1 MASCNGCGE
10 ALGFKKYRFNKLWKI
25 RGYYCKACMLRVG
38 DDWEKHAR
46 VTIPKVPCDLC
57 QTEFYF
63 LTPAWQGSKQRRFCG
78 VCYRTAISGILPDK
92 NKGEAPGKMPIS
104 MMIFAGLGALMMVLG
119 MVFTLVGTTT
129 GEMDLLNILFGSFTT
144 AAGFM
149 LLRRTLRNRRL
160 IAGA

>member
-1 MASCNGCGE
+1 MVSCNGCGE
-10 ALGFKKYRFNKLWKI
+10 ALGFKKYRFNKLWRI
-25 RGYYCKACMLRVG
+25 GGRYCKSCMMRVG
-38 DDWEKHAR
+38 DDWEKHGR
-46 VTIPKVPCDLC
+46 ITIPLVPCDLC

-63 LTPAWQGSKQRRFCG
+63 LKPAWQGNKQKHFCG

-92 NKGEAPGKMPIS
+92 NKGEAPGKMPYS

>member
-1 MASCNGCGE
+1 MVSCNGCGE
-10 ALGFKKYRFNKLWKI
+10 ALGFKKYRFNKLWRI
-25 RGYYCKACMLRVG
+25 GGRYCKPCMMRVG
-38 DDWEKHAR
+38 DDWEKHGR
-46 VTIPKVPCDLC
+46 ITIPLVPCDLC

-63 LTPAWQGSKQRRFCG
+63 LKSAWQGNKQKRFCG

-92 NKGEAPGKMPIS
+92 NKGEAPGKMPYS

>member
-25 RGYYCKACMLRVG
+25 TGYYCKACMLRVG
-38 DDWEKHAR
+38 DDWEKHGR
-46 VTIPKVPCDLC
+46 VTIRMVPCDLC

-63 LTPAWQGSKQRRFCG
+63 LKPAWQGSKQKRFCG

-92 NKGEAPGKMPIS
+92 NKGEAPGKMPYS

>member
-38 DDWEKHAR
+38 DDWEKHGR
-46 VTIPKVPCDLC
+46 VTIPTVPCDLC

-63 LTPAWQGSKQRRFCG
+63 LKPAWQGNKQKRFCG

-92 NKGEAPGKMPIS
+92 NKGEAPGKMPYS

>member
-1 MASCNGCGE
+1 
-10 ALGFKKYRFNKLWKI
+10 
-25 RGYYCKACMLRVG
+25 MLRVG
-38 DDWEKHAR
+38 DDGEKHVR
-46 VTIPKVPCDLC
+46 VTIPMVPCNLC

-63 LTPAWQGSKQRRFCG
+63 LKPACQGSKQRRFCG

-92 NKGEAPGKMPIS
+92 NKGEAPGKMPYS
-104 MMIFAGLGALMMVLG
+104 MMIFAGLGALMMDLG
-119 MVFTLVGTTT
+119 LVFTLVGTAS
-129 GEMDLLNILFGSFTT
+129 GDMNLVNVLFGAFTT

>member
-1 MASCNGCGE
+1 MVSCNGCGE
-10 ALGFKKYRFNKLWKI
+10 ALGFKKYRFNKLWRI
-25 RGYYCKACMLRVG
+25 GGRYCKSCMMRVG
-38 DDWEKHAR
+38 DDWENHGR
-46 VTIPKVPCDLC
+46 VTIPLVPCDLC

-63 LTPAWQGSKQRRFCG
+63 LKSAWQGSKQKRFCG

-92 NKGEAPGKMPIS
+92 NKGEAPGKMPYS

>member
-25 RGYYCKACMLRVG
+25 SGYYCKACMLRVG
-38 DDWEKHAR
+38 DDWEKHGR
-46 VTIPKVPCDLC
+46 VTIRMVPCDLC

-63 LTPAWQGSKQRRFCG
+63 LKPAWQGSKQKHFCG

-92 NKGEAPGKMPIS
+92 NKGEAPGKMPYS

>member
-10 ALGFKKYRFNKLWKI
+10 ALGFKKYRFNKLWRI
-25 RGYYCKACMLRVG
+25 GGRYCKSCMMRVG
-38 DDWEKHAR
+38 DDWEKHGR
-46 VTIPKVPCDLC
+46 VTIRMVPCDLC

-63 LTPAWQGSKQRRFCG
+63 LKPAWQGSKQKHFCG

-92 NKGEAPGKMPIS
+92 NKGEAPGKMPYS

-119 MVFTLVGTTT
+119 MLFTLVGTSA
-129 GEMDLLNILFGSFTT
+129 GEMNLVNILFGSFTT
-144 AAGFM
+144 AAGFL

-160 IAGA
+160 IAGT

>member
-1 MASCNGCGE
+1 M
-10 ALGFKKYRFNKLWKI
+10 
-25 RGYYCKACMLRVG
+25 
-38 DDWEKHAR
+38 
-46 VTIPKVPCDLC
+46 VPCDLC

-63 LTPAWQGSKQRRFCG
+63 LTPAWQGSKQKHFCG

>member
-25 RGYYCKACMLRVG
+25 SGYYCKACMLRVG
-38 DDWEKHAR
+38 DDWEKHGR
-46 VTIPKVPCDLC
+46 VTIPTVPCDLC

-63 LTPAWQGSKQRRFCG
+63 LTPAWQGSKQKRFCG

-92 NKGEAPGKMPIS
+92 NKGEAPGKMPYS
-104 MMIFAGLGALMMVLG
+104 MMIFAGLGAVMMVLG
-119 MVFTLVGTTT
+119 MVFTLVGTAS
-129 GEMDLLNILFGSFTT
+129 GDMNLVNVLFGAFTT

>member
-25 RGYYCKACMLRVG
+25 GGYYCKSCMLRVG
-38 DDWEKHAR
+38 DDWEKHGR
-46 VTIPKVPCDLC
+46 VTIRMVPCDLC

-63 LTPAWQGSKQRRFCG
+63 LKPAWQGRKQKRFCG

-92 NKGEAPGKMPIS
+92 NKGEAPGKMPYS

>member
-25 RGYYCKACMLRVG
+25 RGYYCKPCMLRVG
-38 DDWEKHAR
+38 DDWEKHGR
-46 VTIPKVPCDLC
+46 VTIPMVPCDLC

-63 LTPAWQGSKQRRFCG
+63 LTPAWQGSKQKRFCG

-92 NKGEAPGKMPIS
+92 NKGEAPGKMPYS

>member
-1 MASCNGCGE
+1 MASCHGFGE
-10 ALGFKKYRFNKLWKI
+10 ALGFKKFRFNKLWKI
-25 RGYYCKACMLRVG
+25 GGYYCKPCMLRVG
-38 DDWEKHAR
+38 DDWERHGR
-46 VTIPKVPCDLC
+46 VTIPMVSCDLC
-57 QTEFYF
+57 RTEFYF
-63 LTPAWQGSKQRRFCG
+63 LKPAWQGNKQRRFCG

-119 MVFTLVGTTT
+119 MVITLVGTTT

-149 LLRRTLRNRRL
+149 LLSRTLRNRRL

>member
-1 MASCNGCGE
+1 MVSCNGCGE
-10 ALGFKKYRFNKLWKI
+10 ALGFKKYRFNKLWRI
-25 RGYYCKACMLRVG
+25 GGRYCKSCMMRVG
-38 DDWEKHAR
+38 DDWEKHGR
-46 VTIPKVPCDLC
+46 ITIPLVPCDLC

-63 LTPAWQGSKQRRFCG
+63 LKPAWQGSKQKRFCG

-92 NKGEAPGKMPIS
+92 NKGEAPGKMPYS